1 MLVARTTIGSAPRT
15 TLIWVRVR
23 ELGFK
28 RRSRPPKSMDED
40 PFTCFTRRRIDV
52 RKQSK
57 PSILTIPSGTHLPVT
72 IYQRY
77 WTHIV
82 VPPPLKHF
90 HNVALAA
97 PFSGRI
103 TTNLCRA
110 KSWGEVENIFC
121 FYRFNVEILEFHMR
135 RYVNYLDLLWIC
147 YFCPR

>member
-57 PSILTIPSGTHLPVT
+57 PSILTIPSGTHLSVT

-77 WTHIV
+77 WTHRV

-90 HNVALAA
+90 SNVALTAR
-97 PFSGRI
+97 FSGRI
-103 TTNLCRA
+103 TTNLGRW
-110 KSWGEVENIFC
+110 KKGGKWKIF
-121 FYRFNVEILEFHMR
+121 FVSKGLMQILEFGMR
-135 RYVNYLDLLWIC
+135 RYVNYWDLSWIC

>member
-40 PFTCFTRRRIDV
+40 PFTCYMRRRIDV
-52 RKQSK
+52 RKRSK

-77 WTHIV
+77 
-82 VPPPLKHF
+82 
-90 HNVALAA
+90 
-97 PFSGRI
+97 
-103 TTNLCRA
+103 
-110 KSWGEVENIFC
+110 
-121 FYRFNVEILEFHMR
+121 
-135 RYVNYLDLLWIC
+135 
-147 YFCPR
+147 